1 MIVQLK
7 KTFSA
12 LFNAEPLLFQ
22 SPGRVNIIGEHTD
35 YNQGFVLPAAI
46 NKASYV
52 ALSKRNDDKIVLY
65 SALFDKQIECN
76 LDSIAPVKDGWPNY
90 ILGVVHELRK
100 SNNNITGFNL
110 ALDGDVPIG
119 AGLSSSASVECAVA
133 FGLNKLFDLK
143 LSPMELAFIA
153 QKAEHHFAGV
163 MCGIMDQ
170 FASVFGKRDH
180 ALKLDCRSMEFEYIP
195 IDLKGYKILLLNTN
209 VEHALAST
217 EYNIRRQQCEQG
229 VSMINA
235 HHEKVESLRDV
246 TMEMLDTYVKNV
258 DAEIYTKC
266 KYVLEE
272 NDRLLAAVH
281 AMQHGDLVT
290 LGKKMFE
297 SHDGLTA
304 MYKVSCPE
312 LDYLVDFVRSIPA
325 VAGARM
331 MGGGFGGCTI
341 NLVKEDY
348 IDDLIPVI
356 STEYKKHMGRDLS
369 YYIAETANGSSEVT
383 D

>member
-7 KTFSA
+7 KKFAA
-12 LFNAEPLLFQ
+12 LFNTEPLVFQ

-46 NKASYV
+46 NKSSYV
-52 ALSKRNDDKIVLY
+52 ALSKRNDDNIVLY

-76 LDSIAPVKDGWPNY
+76 LESIKPMQEGWPNY
-90 ILGVVHELRK
+90 ILGVVNELKK
-100 SNNNITGFNL
+100 STPKLTGFNL
-110 ALDGDVPIG
+110 VLDGDVPIG

-143 LSPMELAFIA
+143 LSQMDLAFIA

-170 FASVFGKRDH
+170 FASVFGKKDH

-195 IDLKGYKILLLNTN
+195 IKMKGYKILLLNTN

-229 VSMINA
+229 VNIIRA
-235 HHEKVESLRDV
+235 HHENIESLRDV
-246 TMEMLDTYVKNV
+246 TMEMLDKYLKDV
-258 DAEIYTKC
+258 DVEIYTKC

-272 NDRLLAAVH
+272 NDRLLSAVH
-281 AMQHGDLVT
+281 ALQNGDLVT
-290 LGKKMFE
+290 LGKKMFA
-297 SHDGLTA
+297 SHDGLTE

-312 LDYLVDFVRSIPA
+312 LDYLVEYVRSNSA

-341 NLVKEDY
+341 NLVKEES
-348 IDDLIPVI
+348 IDELLEGI
-356 STEYKKHMGRDLS
+356 SSDYKKNMSRDLS
-369 YYIAETANGSSEVT
+369 FYIAETANGSSEVLG
-383 D
+383 

>member
-1 MIVQLK
+1 MIDK
-7 KTFSA
+7 IKNTFSG
-12 LFNAEPLLFQ
+12 LFNSEPLLFQ

-52 ALSKRNDDKIVLY
+52 ALSPSSDNKIVLY

-76 LDSIAPVKDGWPNY
+76 LESIKPMKDGWPNY
-90 ILGVVHELRK
+90 ILGVVNELQK
-100 SNNNITGFNL
+100 MKADISGFNIV
-110 ALDGDVPIG
+110 LDGDVPIG

-133 FGLNKLFDLK
+133 LGLNKLFDLK

-170 FASVFGKRDH
+170 FASVFGKKDH

-195 IDLKGYKILLLNTN
+195 LDLKGYKILLLNTN

-217 EYNIRRQQCEQG
+217 EYNIRRQQCEEG
-229 VSMINA
+229 VHMIKA
-235 HHEKVESLRDV
+235 HHENVESLRDV
-246 TMEMLDTYVKNV
+246 TIDMLDAYVKEA

-281 AMQHGDLVT
+281 ALQHGDLET
-290 LGKKMFE
+290 LGQEMFA
-297 SHDGLTA
+297 SHDGLSA

-312 LDYLVDFVRSIPA
+312 LDYLVDYVRSNHA

-341 NLVKEDY
+341 NLVKEES
-348 IDDLIPVI
+348 IEELLPVI
-356 STEYKKHMGRDLS
+356 CTDYQKNMGRDLS
-369 YYIAETANGSSEVT
+369 FYIAETANGSCEILS
-383 D
+383 

>member
-1 MIVQLK
+1 MVVQLK
-7 KTFSA
+7 KTFST

-52 ALSKRNDDKIVLY
+52 ALSQRSDDKIVLY
-65 SALFDKQIECN
+65 SSLFDKQIECN
-76 LDSIAPVKDGWPNY
+76 LDSIAPMKDGWPNY
-90 ILGVVHELRK
+90 ILGVVSELRK
-100 SNNNITGFNL
+100 LNKDISGFNL
-110 ALDGDVPIG
+110 VLDGDVPIG

-170 FASVFGKRDH
+170 FASVFGKKDH

-195 IDLKGYKILLLNTN
+195 LDLKGYKILLLNTN

-229 VSMINA
+229 VNIIKA

-246 TMEMLDTYVKNV
+246 SMEMLDTYVKEADN
-258 DAEIYTKC
+258 EIYSKC

-272 NDRLLAAVH
+272 NDRLLSAVN
-281 AMQHGDLVT
+281 ALQNGDLVT
-290 LGKKMFE
+290 LGKNMFA
-297 SHDGLTA
+297 SHDGLTG

-312 LDYLVDFVRSIPA
+312 LDFLVDYVRTNSS

-341 NLVKEDY
+341 NLVKEEF
-348 IDDLIPVI
+348 IDELLPVI
-356 STEYKKHMGRDLS
+356 SADYKKNMGRDLS
-369 YYIAETANGSSEVT
+369 FYIAETANGSSEVFV
-383 D
+383 

>member
-1 MIVQLK
+1 MVVQLK
-7 KTFSA
+7 KTFSS

-52 ALSKRNDDKIVLY
+52 ALSQRSDDKIVLY
-65 SALFDKQIECN
+65 SALFNKQIECN
-76 LDSIAPVKDGWPNY
+76 LDSIAPMKDGWPNY
-90 ILGVVHELRK
+90 ILGVVSELRK
-100 SNNNITGFNL
+100 SNEDITGFNL
-110 ALDGDVPIG
+110 VLDGDVPIG

-170 FASVFGKRDH
+170 FASVFAKKNH

-195 IDLKGYKILLLNTN
+195 LDLKGYKILLLNTN

-217 EYNIRRQQCEQG
+217 EYNIRRQQCEEG
-229 VSMINA
+229 VRIIKA
-235 HHEKVESLRDV
+235 HHQNVESLRDV
-246 TMEMLDTYVKNV
+246 SMEMLNTYVKEV
-258 DAEIYTKC
+258 DIEIYTKC

-272 NDRLLAAVH
+272 NDRLLSAVS
-281 AMQHGDLVT
+281 ALKNGDLVT
-290 LGKKMFE
+290 LGKNMFA
-297 SHDGLTA
+297 SHDGLTGL
-304 MYKVSCPE
+304 YKVSCPE
-312 LDYLVDFVRSIPA
+312 LDYLVDYVRTNSS

-341 NLVKEDY
+341 NLVKEES
-348 IDDLIPVI
+348 IDDLLQVI
-356 STEYKKHMGRDLS
+356 ITDYKKNMGKDLS
-369 YYIAETANGSSEVT
+369 FYIAETANGSSQVLN
-383 D
+383 

>member
-7 KTFSA
+7 KKFAA
-12 LFNAEPLLFQ
+12 LFNTEPLVFQ

-46 NKASYV
+46 NKSSYV
-52 ALSKRNDDKIVLY
+52 ALSKRNDDNIVLY

-76 LDSIAPVKDGWPNY
+76 LESIKPIQEGWPNY
-90 ILGVVHELRK
+90 ILGVVNELKK
-100 SNNNITGFNL
+100 STPKLTGFNL
-110 ALDGDVPIG
+110 VLDGDVPIG

-143 LSPMELAFIA
+143 LSQMDLAFIA

-170 FASVFGKRDH
+170 FASVFGKKDH
-180 ALKLDCRSMEFEYIP
+180 ASKLDCRSMEFEYIP
-195 IDLKGYKILLLNTN
+195 IKMKGYKILLLNTN

-229 VSMINA
+229 VNIIRT
-235 HHEKVESLRDV
+235 HHENIESLRDV
-246 TMEMLDTYVKNV
+246 TMEMLDKYVKDV
-258 DAEIYTKC
+258 DVEIYTKC

-272 NDRLLAAVH
+272 NDRLLSAVH
-281 AMQHGDLVT
+281 ALQNGDLVS
-290 LGKKMFE
+290 LGKKMFA
-297 SHDGLTA
+297 SHDGLTE

-312 LDYLVDFVRSIPA
+312 LDYLVDYVRSNSA

-341 NLVKEDY
+341 NLVKEES
-348 IDDLIPVI
+348 IDELLEGI
-356 STEYKKHMGRDLS
+356 SSDYKKNMSRDLS
-369 YYIAETANGSSEVT
+369 FYIAETANGSSEVLG
-383 D
+383 

>member
-1 MIVQLK
+1 MVVQLK
-7 KTFSA
+7 KTFSN
-12 LFNAEPLLFQ
+12 LFNAEPLIFR

-46 NKASYV
+46 DKASYV
-52 ALSKRNDDKIVLY
+52 ALSQRNDNKIVLY
-65 SALFDKQIECN
+65 SALFDKQIECS
-76 LDSIAPVKDGWPNY
+76 LESVIPLKDGWPNY
-90 ILGVVHELRK
+90 ILGVVNELQK
-100 SNNNITGFNL
+100 GNAKISGFNL
-110 ALDGDVPIG
+110 VLDGDVPLG

-143 LSPMELAFIA
+143 LSPLALAFIA

-170 FASVFGKRDH
+170 FASVFGKKDH

-195 IDLKGYKILLLNTN
+195 LDLQGYKILLLNTN

-217 EYNIRRQQCEQG
+217 EYNIRRQQCEEG
-229 VSMINA
+229 VKIIKS
-235 HHEKVESLRDV
+235 HHENVESLRDV
-246 TMEMLDTYVKNV
+246 TREMLDTYVKDV
-258 DAEIYTKC
+258 DDEIYSKC

-272 NDRLLAAVH
+272 NERLLSAVK
-281 AMQHGDLVT
+281 ALQKGDLLS
-290 LGKKMFE
+290 LGKNMFA
-297 SHDGLTA
+297 SHDGLQA

-312 LDYLVDFVRSIPA
+312 LDYLVDYVRSNSA

-341 NLVKEDY
+341 NLVKEEA
-348 IDDLIPVI
+348 IDDLLPVI
-356 STEYKKHMGRDLS
+356 SADYKKNMGRDLS
-369 YYIAETANGSSEVT
+369 FYIAETANGSSEVLV
-383 D
+383 

>member
-1 MIVQLK
+1 MVVQLK
-7 KTFSA
+7 KTFSS
-12 LFNAEPLLFQ
+12 LFSAEPLIFQ

-52 ALSKRNDDKIVLY
+52 ALSQRSDDKIVLY
-65 SALFDKQIECN
+65 SALFNKQIECN
-76 LDSIAPVKDGWPNY
+76 LDSIAPMKDGWPNY
-90 ILGVVHELRK
+90 ILGVVSELRK
-100 SNNNITGFNL
+100 SNEDITGFNL
-110 ALDGDVPIG
+110 VLDGDVPIG

-170 FASVFGKRDH
+170 FASVFAKKNH

-195 IDLKGYKILLLNTN
+195 LDLKGYKILLLNTN

-217 EYNIRRQQCEQG
+217 EYNIRRQQCEEG
-229 VSMINA
+229 VRIIIA
-235 HHEKVESLRDV
+235 HHQNVESLRDV
-246 TMEMLDTYVKNV
+246 SMEMLNTYVKEV
-258 DAEIYTKC
+258 DIEIYTKC

-272 NDRLLAAVH
+272 NDRLLSAVS
-281 AMQHGDLVT
+281 ALKNGDLVT
-290 LGKKMFE
+290 LGKNMFA
-297 SHDGLTA
+297 SHDGLTGL
-304 MYKVSCPE
+304 YKVSCPE
-312 LDYLVDFVRSIPA
+312 LDYLVDYVRTNSS

-341 NLVKEDY
+341 NLVKEES
-348 IDDLIPVI
+348 IDDLLQVI
-356 STEYKKHMGRDLS
+356 ITDYKKNMGKDLS
-369 YYIAETANGSSEVT
+369 FYIAETANGSSQVLN
-383 D
+383 